1 MVKSKR
7 VRNKWKKNLFSTIR
21 FKLAGSY
28 CLLIVF
34 IIVAGVEAYTSVFG
48 TIKINYKHLPRICR
62 TCRENFKCKG

>member
-28 CLLIVF
+28 CLLIGF
-34 IIVAGVEAYTSVFG
+34 IIIAGVAAYTSVFG
-48 TIKINYKHLPRICR
+48 TIKNKL
-62 TCRENFKCKG
+62 